1 MADTEDLDDIHGF
14 FQFAN
19 VSDSEDDNGLF
30 VSAKPRTVEFDVHAI
45 NYTPRIDED
54 EWFDRSQT
62 TDVADW
68 INTHTGMDE
77 VTFTVQ
83 RLYFKGEYGRATDIC
98 KQAVVA
104 LAKKHGPNMRV
115 AYMRELL
122 EIGAK
127 SAIHVDD
134 LDKLEY
140 FYDWYEQCGGKNP
153 GYSCFRAEV
162 LTKLR
167 RLDQALEQHI
177 EYLGQR
183 RLDAHVWELIGE
195 LFVTMGDSKPYV
207 GTDVQMSWLRLALGA
222 FFVSHSVIRGCKG
235 WKSCELAIK
244 RKQLQTEQ
252 LLKHARETLRKV
264 SPSAASITNGNDC
277 EDRVWEL
284 CKAELILDEASQQL
298 LLQNC
303 TDRLATSVKW
313 IFAHL
318 SLGSL
323 DDVADEDD
331 DEKNAAD
338 L

>member
-1 MADTEDLDDIHGF
+1 MADTDDLDDIHGF

-19 VSDSEDDNGLF
+19 VSDSEDDDGLF

-45 NYTPRIDED
+45 NYTPKIDED
-54 EWFDRSQT
+54 EWFDHSQT
-62 TDVADW
+62 TDVDDW

-83 RLYFKGEYGRATDIC
+83 NLYFKGEYGRAVDIC

-104 LAKKHGPNMRV
+104 LYKKHGPNMRV
-115 AYMRELL
+115 AFMRELL

-127 SAIHVDD
+127 SAIRIED
-134 LDKLEY
+134 LDNLEY

-153 GYSCFRAEV
+153 GYCIFRAEA

-177 EYLGQR
+177 EYLDQR
-183 RLDAHVWELIGE
+183 RLDAQVWELIGE
-195 LFVTMGDSKPYV
+195 LLVSIGDTKPYS
-207 GTDVQMSWLRLALGA
+207 GTGVQTSWLRLALGA

-235 WKSCELAIK
+235 WRSSELAIK

-252 LLKHARETLRKV
+252 LLKHATETLRKV
-264 SPSAASITNGNDC
+264 SPGAASASSGSDC
-277 EDRVWEL
+277 EVMVWEL
-284 CKAELILDEASQQL
+284 CKTESTLDEASQQH
-298 LLQNC
+298 LLQSC
-303 TDRLATSVKW
+303 TDRLATCVKW

-331 DEKNAAD
+331 EEKNAAD